1 MCGWCW
7 KIPEAVMTDVSA
19 SCFRSNVSLSQAR
32 SSSGILP
39 ILENELF
46 GSVCRRMHSRIAWYV
61 AEVNSEYLGLFQ
73 RVTRSAILSVGNQLE
88 WLLRA
93 WRISRRW
100 TKQRC
105 SLLSDVVWLVGVK
118 SVRTAAWVICM
129 GELSKWMMLDLRF
142 VSNHREKQLVARM
155 PPLVMLIC
163 VMMASVL
170 GHSNRQWCRESCPM
184 LQNGQAV

>member
-7 KIPEAVMTDVSA
+7 KIPETVMTDVSS
-19 SCFRSNVSLSQAR
+19 SCCRSNVSLSHAR
-32 SSSGILP
+32 SSRGLLP
-39 ILENELF
+39 ILENELC

-88 WLLRA
+88 WLLRD
-93 WRISRRW
+93 WRISRRCS
-100 TKQRC
+100 KRRC
-105 SLLSDVVWLVGVK
+105 SLLSDVVWLVVVK
-118 SVRTAAWVICM
+118 SVRTAAWVICIC
-129 GELSKWMMLDLRF
+129 ELSKWMMLALRL
-142 VSNHREKQLVARM
+142 VSNHREKPLVASM

-170 GHSNRQWCRESCPM
+170 GHSNRQWCLESCPM